1 MIQKI
6 SSNEYLK
13 RVDKMTAAEK
23 RSLIDKVGQ
32 WLRSAGRMLK
42 ARAADPMARL
52 QNVMQLS
59 GGWNDAECQAWTEGV
74 KLLTA
79 FVAVRDTWLPEM
91 IYNKAAKRAIK
102 RIHDVL
108 SGAMADKD
116 IISGPVPRSTV
127 NKGAASK
134 AKEQYAVDKS
144 AIKQE
149 QNGAGSGSAER
160 EQARQK
166 TNGSVTQKAE
176 EKPIVPMK
184 NSMPEVVRPKHID
197 QYVHLMPKKTQEKAA
212 TVRGLL
218 RDLDTARENMRKLME
233 SGEQSDKT
241 AQWARTATKI
251 DEKVKKIYQELD
263 AEWEKLVKTGVVSI
277 DAFGNAVV
285 KTPPTVEKTD
295 PEKEPEKKKGGR
307 PPMTDEAKAAKK
319 AEKEEKK
326 KADNARKAALIRK
339 WLIDTRNANT
349 DEQKK
354 KWSAKYKEMVKL
366 AGMDSVTEKVLEAAK
381 YYDINIEEMKG

>member
-1 MIQKI
+1 
-6 SSNEYLK
+6 
-13 RVDKMTAAEK
+13 MTAAEK

-116 IISGPVPRSTV
+116 IISGPVPRSIV

-134 AKEQYAVDKS
+134 AKEQHAVDKS
-144 AIKQE
+144 AIKRE
-149 QNGAGSGSAER
+149 LNGAGSGSAER

-184 NSMPEVVRPKHID
+184 NSKPSVVRPKHID

-233 SGEQSDKT
+233 AGEHSDKT

-251 DEKVKKIYQELD
+251 DEKVKKIYKELD
-263 AEWEKLVKTGVVSI
+263 AEWDKLVKTGVVSV
-277 DAFGNAVV
+277 DAFGNAIV
-285 KTPPTVEKTD
+285 KTPPVEE
-295 PEKEPEKKKGGR
+295 EKAASKREQNGAGSDSAEREQARLK
-307 PPMTDEAKAAKK
+307 AKAAKK

-326 KADNARKAALIRK
+326 KTENARKAALIRK